1 MLTFLLNPTQT
12 RLKNILEFH
21 NISKVISGL
30 HWAAIKQ
37 TIFNSTANKITH
49 NKTVEL

>member
-12 RLKNILEFH
+12 RLQNTLEFH

-30 HWAAIKQ
+30 HWEAIKQ
-37 TIFNSTANKITH
+37 IIFNSTANTITYY
-49 NKTVEL
+49 KTVEL